1 MKGKIGAYSSP
12 GTGHLESSGCGLLR
26 EFGQGPFL
34 LIFIKKSL
42 FLPEKS
48 KKKFTFLKILL
59 SLPPPICTFSEK
71 AVPLHSQTVSRP
83 FGGVARSGGGI

>member
-48 KKKFTFLKILL
+48 KKSLLFLRFYCLYPPHLHIFGKSSTF
-59 SLPPPICTFSEK
+59 
-71 AVPLHSQTVSRP
+71 AVANGATPVL
-83 FGGVARSGGGI
+83 GAAWSGGSI